1 MSNDIFLNG
10 EVGLD
15 ITLDTLIEQIKKT
28 NQEDPLNVHI
38 NSSGGQVYDGLAIY
52 NHLKTLPQQVNTIS
66 GSLVASIASIFF
78 LAGDRKTRK
87 IHKTDGFLIHLPSG
101 GAFGNAEDLE
111 KTAEELRDIELKL
124 AGIYAAETD
133 LTVDE
138 AMNLMKEDKMLD
150 VEFLKEKGIV
160 AEIIEFKAVAKY
172 DNKQIDMSEKLTK
185 KEVEGM
191 FDKFGDKLKA
201 FFKSNGKASNKI
213 VQDANGVEI
222 EFINLSE
229 TDTPKIG
236 DEARIEGAK
245 IKDDKDYV
253 MPSGETF
260 KFENS
265 KLSEVVEAKDEVE
278 ALKAELQTE
287 KDLVKTLTTKK
298 EDLEKKLTEKE
309 TAFTSISDDFKE
321 LKATVTSS
329 FEHGKKVD
337 NTKDDNQPKERRL
350 FKVGR
355 EEK

>member
-1 MSNDIFLNG
+1 MSNDIFLIG
-10 EVGLD
+10 EVGFD
-15 ITLDTLIEQIKKT
+15 ITLESILEQIKET
-28 NQEDPLNVHI
+28 NQEEPLNVHI
-38 NSSGGQVYDGLAIY
+38 HSGGGQVYDGLAIY
-52 NHLKTLPQQVNTIS
+52 NHLKTLPQGVNTIS
-66 GSLVASIASIFF
+66 SGLIASIASIIF
-78 LAGDRKTRK
+78 LSGDRKTRT
-87 IHKTDGFLIHLPSG
+87 INKTDSFLIHLPSG
-101 GAFGNAEDLE
+101 GDWGTADDLE
-111 KTAEELRDIELKL
+111 KTVEHLRDLEDKL

-133 LTVDE
+133 LTIKESMD
-138 AMNLMKEDKMLD
+138 LMKEDKMLD

-172 DNKQIDMSEKLTK
+172 DKQKKDMSEQLTK
-185 KEVEGM
+185 TQVEKM
-191 FDKFGDKLKA
+191 FEKFGNKLKT
-201 FFKSNGKASNKI
+201 FFNASNKI

-245 IKDDKDYV
+245 IKDDIDYV

-265 KLSEVVEAKDEVE
+265 KLSKVVEAKEVE

-287 KDLVKTLTTKK
+287 KDLVKTLTTEK
-298 EDLEKKLTEKE
+298 EDLEKKITEKE
-309 TAFTSISDDFKE
+309 TAFTSISNDFKE

-337 NTKDDNQPKERRL
+337 KDGDGNEFKERRL
-350 FKVGR
+350 FKPGR